1 MHELSIAQ
9 NIVEIAEAAAIDAG
23 ATRVQAV
30 HLRLGVLAG
39 VVTSAL
45 LFSWELV
52 TQDTLLEGASLEI
65 EELPLMVFC
74 QTCQA
79 TVPLP
84 TTQLFRCPICDTPVS
99 EIVQGRELEIKSLEI
114 VDDETIP

>member
-9 NIVEIAEAAAIDAG
+9 SIVEIAEEAASNAG
-23 ATRVQAV
+23 ATRVTAV
-30 HLRLGVLAG
+30 HLRLGALAG

-52 TQDTLLEGASLEI
+52 THETLLEGASLEI
-65 EELPLMVFC
+65 EELPVMVFC
-74 QTCQA
+74 PQCKM
-79 TVPLP
+79 TVTLP
-84 TTQLFRCPICDTPVS
+84 TTQLFRCPVCDTPVS
-99 EIVQGRELEIKSLEI
+99 EIVQGRELEIKALEI